1 MFQVYSA
8 PAEEADN
15 IGKTIIR
22 AVNKE
27 VSQLKSTGGFPV
39 KEDFTLMEEH
49 NLFVQELIIEEV
61 LSEDIW

>member
-8 PAEEADN
+8 PDREADN
-15 IGKTIIR
+15 AGKVIIM

-27 VSQLKSTGGFPV
+27 ISQLKSTGGFPV

-49 NLFVQELIIEEV
+49 NMLVQDLIIEEV
-61 LSEDIW
+61 LGEDIW